1 MLGGPGRPVPA
12 GGVVCGSQVDSM
24 TYNLAMEPRREGY
37 LVLADISGYTAFLT
51 GTELEHA
58 QSIIEELT
66 ACIRK
71 CLVPPL
77 RFVKLEG
84 DAVFCYGDT
93 TSIKDGERL
102 VEMLEVCY
110 FEFSNLLFNMAR
122 STTCRCAACA
132 AIDGLG
138 LKFIAHYGTYLV
150 QRTGASEDLAG
161 PDVIL
166 LHRLLKN
173 TITAA
178 TGVGAYVFFTDAC
191 IERMPSGLQL
201 ERHTETYETLGEAAG
216 GVYDLAPALE
226 QMRDAHRE
234 YVDAADADHV
244 TVIQVDQ
251 PPPIVWQYVVDP
263 TQRLRWACVLFNKD
277 PDETTLNPSGR
288 SGTGTKSH
296 CNHGPAEAYREIVD
310 WRPFDYF
317 TSRGTTRLRGGL
329 LPARPIMETWELTS
343 GPNGGTELSW
353 RLRFIDRRLLSRLML
368 RTMALLFRG
377 GVGSGA
383 RKLHAA
389 IADDLARS
397 QN

>member
-1 MLGGPGRPVPA
+1 
-12 GGVVCGSQVDSM
+12 M
-24 TYNLAMEPRREGY
+24 TYNPAMEPRREGY

-84 DAVFCYGDT
+84 DAVFCHGDP

-102 VEMLEVCY
+102 VELLEVCY

-132 AIDGLG
+132 SIDGLG
-138 LKFIAHYGTYLV
+138 LKFVAHYGAYLV
-150 QRTGASEDLAG
+150 QRSGAAEDLAG

-178 TGVGAYVFFTDAC
+178 TGIGAYAFFTEAC
-191 IERMPSGLQL
+191 IERLPAGFAL
-201 ERHTETYETLGEAAG
+201 ERHTETYETLGEATG
-216 GVYDLAPALE
+216 GVYDLAPVLE
-226 QMRDAHRE
+226 QMRDARRE
-234 YVDAADADHV
+234 YVDVAEADHV
-244 TVIQVDQ
+244 TLIQVDQ

-296 CNHGPAEAYREIVD
+296 CNHGPAAAYREIVD

-317 TSRGTTRLRGGL
+317 TSRGTTRFRGGL
-329 LPARPIMETWELTS
+329 LPARPIMETLALS
-343 GPNGGTELSW
+343 PRPDGGTELSW
-353 RLRFIDRRLLSRLML
+353 RLRYMDRRLLSSLMS
-368 RTMALLFRG
+368 RTMSLMSRG
-377 GVGSGA
+377 GMDRASM
-383 RKLHAA
+383 KLQAA
-389 IADDLARS
+389 ITEDLARAPS
-397 QN
+397 